1 MAIFLVA
8 PTITETCNYFN
19 NLRKS
24 CDRNALPV
32 MPAAGYNPG
41 VKRVLEE
48 SVMKKIA
55 AVACLLLL
63 PVAGP
68 VTAAE
73 PAAPLRVFDA
83 GELALNRYTV
93 VKRLW
98 TGALRASFWIPSYD
112 DTGTAISALTS
123 EARSLGA
130 DGVVNLHCLNDR
142 GGWGGGYACYGL
154 AIKLK

>member
-1 MAIFLVA
+1 
-8 PTITETCNYFN
+8 
-19 NLRKS
+19 
-24 CDRNALPV
+24 
-32 MPAAGYNPG
+32 
-41 VKRVLEE
+41 
-48 SVMKKIA
+48 MKKIA
-55 AVACLLLL
+55 AVACLFLL
-63 PVAGP
+63 PMAGL

-83 GELALNRYTV
+83 GELTLDRYTV

-112 DTGTAISALTS
+112 DVGTAISALTS

-130 DGVVNLHCLNDR
+130 DGVVNLHCLNDS
-142 GGWGGGYACYGL
+142 GGWGGGYICYGL